1 MQAYLDAS
9 APVVLLAQ
17 AAPPGG
23 AFGGYST
30 FLFFGAIIAV
40 FYFFIIRPQKK
51 REKERT
57 GMIDSL
63 KKGAR
68 VVTIGGVYGTI
79 VSIKEDS
86 VVLRVDEER
95 DIHMRHMK
103 SAISRVIEDP
113 AEEGKK
119 QESK

>member
-1 MQAYLDAS
+1 MQAYLAS
-9 APVVLLAQ
+9 APAVLLAQ
-17 AAPPGG
+17 NAPPGG

-30 FLFFGAIIAV
+30 LLFFGAIIAV

-57 GMIDSL
+57 SMIDSL
-63 KKGAR
+63 KKGNR
-68 VVTIGGVYGTI
+68 VVTIGGVYGTV

-95 DIHMRHMK
+95 DIHMRYIK
-103 SAISRVIEDP
+103 SAISRIIEDP
-113 AEEGKK
+113 AEEEKK
-119 QESK
+119 